1 MQSRINELEEV
12 VTLQPTDIKK
22 LQLKLQGSI
31 SVQVNAGPL
40 AYATAFLEG
49 KKPEKYPTDKVMSLK
64 EVYRRFIKI
73 CREALELN
81 GHLITSDQYEY
92 HMSLKENF
100 QDLVDSLSGMLHEKL
115 YYQEKDVLCLKRT
128 SLDVFNYISG
138 SPSPSSSNA

>member
-1 MQSRINELEEV
+1 MQARVSELEEV
-12 VTLQPTDIKK
+12 VRLQPTDIKK

-40 AYATAFLEG
+40 AYANAFLEG
-49 KKPEKYPTDKVMSLK
+49 KKPEKYPTDKIMTLK

-81 GHLITSDQYEY
+81 GRIITSDQYEY
-92 HMSLKENF
+92 QMSLKKNF
-100 QDLVDSLSGMLHEKL
+100 QEFVDSLSGMLHEKL

-138 SPSPSSSNA
+138 SPSSSNA